1 MKKKRAYPFGYCMKN
16 GKIQPEAA
24 ESELVI
30 RIFNRYLEGESLQS
44 LAKAA
49 SMSGLPYREN
59 TEGWNKA
66 MIARVLDCKK
76 YAGYDGF
83 PQLVPASLFQQAQKL
98 RTEKSQAYGGSLNP
112 ALKEIRSQICC
123 HACGQTMHRRNLGS
137 QDAILWQC
145 PECRKEIC
153 LPDREL
159 LDGLITAANRA
170 ISRPEQVNAF
180 QKDRGLLSIT
190 AMRLENEIRRE
201 LGNPKADTNRLLQ
214 IIQECAQEKYRV
226 CSAENAWRTKEIFQ
240 MLSAMKPITSFQPQ
254 QWKRIIWKIL
264 IAPPKT
270 ITIQLYN
277 QVVI

>member
-1 MKKKRAYPFGYCMKN
+1 MSNPKNRHAAKKWSQILSFSGFGSAFFRFHPIFSEKIRAGDVEVP
-16 GKIQPEAA
+16 
-24 ESELVI
+24 
-30 RIFNRYLEGESLQS
+30 
-44 LAKAA
+44 
-49 SMSGLPYREN
+49 GL
-59 TEGWNKA
+59 
-66 MIARVLDCKK
+66 
-76 YAGYDGF
+76 YDGF
-83 PQLVPASLFQQAQKL
+83 PQLVPTSLFQQAQKL

-170 ISRPEQVNAF
+170 ISRPEQANAF

-214 IIQECAQEKYRV
+214 MIQECAQEKYRV

-240 MLSAMKPITSFQPQ
+240 MLSAMNPITSFQPQ
-254 QWKRIIWKIL
+254 Q
-264 IAPPKT
+264 
-270 ITIQLYN
+270 
-277 QVVI
+277 